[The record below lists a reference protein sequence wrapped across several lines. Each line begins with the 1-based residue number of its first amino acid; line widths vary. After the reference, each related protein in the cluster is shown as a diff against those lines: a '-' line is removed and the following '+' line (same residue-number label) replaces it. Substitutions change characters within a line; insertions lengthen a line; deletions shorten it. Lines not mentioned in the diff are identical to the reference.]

1 MIALPGIAIQDKIY
15 ESSNSLVYRGI
26 RDDGVAIVVK
36 ILKQDYP
43 SPQELTRYRQEY
55 KITRSLN
62 LEGVVKAYSQQ
73 DYQRTLVIILEDF
86 GGESL
91 EQWMHKRP
99 DIFCPMPLSTFLGLA
114 IALCD
119 ILGRIHAANVIHKDI
134 NPGNIV
140 FNLDTGVVKII
151 DFGIATQFNRTNP
164 TFKSPHVLEGTL
176 AYLSPEQTGRMNR
189 MLDYR
194 TDFYSLGVTFY
205 ELLTGQL
212 PFPTQD
218 ILELVHCH
226 IAKPPIPV
234 HELNATIPKPISGI
248 ILKLMAKNAED
259 RYQSAWGIKA
269 DLERC
274 AGQLAEMGQINAMS
288 LGLQDVS
295 EQFCI
300 PQKLYGREAETKA
313 LLAAFDRVAR
323 KETFGEICQLEPGI
337 ENAQFNVELMLV
349 AGYAGVGKTALVQE
363 LYKPITAKHGYFISG
378 KFDQFR
384 RNIPYSAI
392 VDALQKLVQQLL
404 GEPDEQVQQ
413 WQERL
418 LSALGSNGQII
429 IDVIPEVELIIGKQ
443 PPVPS
448 VGATEAQNRFN
459 RIFQNFVRVFCS
471 KEHPLVVFLDDLQWV
486 DSATLKLIELILL
499 DEQTQ
504 SLFLIGAYRDHEVSP
519 THSLILMLESLRN
532 QGAVLQEIILTPLT
546 LQPLSQLIAETLHRN
561 PDTVRSLAQVV
572 LRKTEGN
579 PFFVGEFLKLL
590 HSENLLTFDAQQ
602 LSWQWNLAEIE
613 AQNITDNVVE
623 LLLRQ
628 LQKLPEVTQQVLSIA
643 ACVGSEFDLETL
655 AIICERSPQAI
666 FQGLLA
672 AIQAELI
679 QPLSELDENLL
690 VQDYKFLHDRVQ
702 QAAYALIDEP
712 QKQVVHLQIGRNL
725 LEKTSPEQ
733 RFDRTFVIVD
743 HLNQGIN
750 LINTQLERTEV
761 ARLNLMAGQ
770 KAKAATAYE
779 AAFQYLNIGLKLLDT
794 DSWLSEYDLTLALYS
809 EAAAAAYLDGRFD
822 EMEQLVEVVLN
833 RAKTAIDKVQVYDS
847 KIQGYLS
854 QGNLKSALKI
864 GLEVL
869 KLLGVILPE
878 NPSELDVRG
887 GLESTA
893 ALLAQREI
901 EDLVNLPEMTAPE
914 PLAAMSIL
922 ANIGAAAFIVSP
934 ALVILITCKAVNL
947 SINYGNAIWSPLYYA
962 AYGFVLCGVV
972 QDIELGYKFGQLAL
986 SLAERLNTKKG
997 KAKALQLFSDH
1008 VMQWKVHLKET
1019 IPLLVEA
1026 YQEGVETGDFE
1037 TAGYAAYDVCYNSF
1051 FVGEELTQLEQK
1063 TATYSKAVDRIRRK
1077 SPSTWI
1083 AIVWQTILNLLDR
1096 SLNPSRLVGRVCNEE
1111 QALPHALAVK
1121 DGTAIQMLYLHKV
1134 ILCYLFEEYH
1144 QAVQTAILAR
1154 QHFEEVTAIKVL
1166 PVFCFYHSLALLSLL
1181 LDASNSEK
1189 LALLNCLN
1197 TNQEKMQKWAEHA
1210 PMNYLHEFYLVEA
1223 EKARVLGQFFEAEE
1237 FYERAIAG
1245 AAENEYIQEE
1255 ALAYE
1260 LAAKHY
1266 LARGR
1271 EKIAQTYMKEAHYC
1285 YDRWGATAKVK
1296 DLEKRYPQ
1304 FFPQSSRAASTSIPI
1319 TAKTI
1324 TNPFHTAFDLAAVM
1338 KASQA
1343 ISREIELKQ
1352 LLRSLMQILIENAG
1366 AQNGYLILENSGE
1379 WSIEAACELNTD
1391 ENACATQVLQSIPI
1405 ADQLPESIIQYVI
1418 RTLKPVTLNDATREG
1433 TFINETYIQQNQ
1445 PQSICCLPLLNQA
1458 KLVGVLYLENR
1469 LTAGVFTPERSQ
1481 VLQLLST
1488 QAAIAI
1494 ENANLYSELRAKES
1508 KITQF
1513 LEAIPVGIGIVDA
1526 TGRPYYTNQC
1536 GSQLIGKETDTS
1548 IAPEQI
1554 SEAYQLYVA
1563 GTDQIYPAEN
1573 LPTVRALRGERIRTE
1588 DIEIRRDHV
1597 SILLEARGTPVF
1609 DQQGN
1614 ITHAIA
1620 TFQDITER
1628 KQAEKLLADYN
1639 CTLEQQVAERTAALR
1654 QSEANYRNLI
1664 QTANSIILRTDRQG
1678 RIRYMNDYGLSFFGY
1693 EEDQILGHTLLETIV
1708 PETETSGRDLKQFV
1722 HNLFHNLEAPLPQ
1735 AYLQT
1740 ENENLCRDGRR
1751 VWIAWSNQAI
1761 FNEQGEV
1768 VEILSVGNDTTQR
1781 RQAEE
1786 ALQRSEAKF
1795 RNIFENSQ
1803 VGIFRTRLSDGL
1815 LLDANQRYANLLG
1828 FDSSE
1833 EMIGLEHAT
1842 DYYVNPSDRQQFLEV
1857 LKRDREVRSY
1867 EAQGRK
1873 RDGTVFWGLFSAYLN
1888 ADDDYIEG
1896 VIADISDRKQA
1907 EAALQTSEE
1916 RLRLALTAS
1925 NQGLYDF
1932 DLKTEERIVNP
1943 EYALMLGYDP
1953 ATFHETISE
1962 WIAHLHPDDRE
1973 SVVATYRACITGE
1986 IPNFQVEYRRR
1997 TQDGQWKWIRS
2008 VGKIVT
2014 WNESGEPIRA
2024 LGVVTDIDDRK
2035 QAEAALQ
2042 ASETELRT
2050 LIAAIPD
2057 PLFVLTAEGK
2067 VLEMTVVDPHLRC
2080 QPTEEMIGKT
2090 MHQLG
2095 KEQADEFLGYIQ
2107 QVLRTQQILTVEYSM
2122 FLNGR
2127 ETWISS
2133 RIAPFRHEQVIWLA
2147 RDITALKQAEEA
2159 SILEERNRM
2168 AREIHDTLAQAFTG
2182 ILAQVG
2188 AAKQVLTDDVEATQ
2202 AHLDLIK
2209 ELARTGLTEARRSV
2223 VALRPQLLEEGS
2235 LQSALH
2241 RLIAQIRTAAMDV
2254 TLYYEIEGAVYSL
2267 PTEVE
2272 NNLLR
2277 IGQEA
2282 LTNAIRYANA
2292 DEIRVEL
2299 VYDRDQ
2305 FCLRVRDNGQG
2316 FGVGSI
2322 SACEGFGLLGMSERA
2337 ERIGAQ
2343 LTIRSQPGQGT
2354 EIIVTVNR
2362 E

>member
-1 MIALPGIAIQDKIY
+1 MIALAGIAIQSKIY
-15 ESSNSLVYRGI
+15 SSSASVVYRGI
-26 RDDGVAIVVK
+26 RVQDGRAIIVK
-36 ILKQDYP
+36 LLKQDYP
-43 SPQELTRYRQEY
+43 SPEELIRYRQEY
-55 KITRSLN
+55 EITRSLKE
-62 LEGVVKAYSQQ
+62 EGVIKAYSQQ
-73 DYQRTLVIILEDF
+73 DYQRTLVILLEDF
-86 GGESL
+86 GGESI
-91 EQWMHKRP
+91 ERWMRQQP
-99 DIFCPMPLSTFLGLA
+99 NYCPIPLSNFLRLA
-114 IALCD
+114 IDITD
-119 ILGRIHAANVIHKDI
+119 ILGRIHAGGVIHKDI

-140 FNLDTGVVKII
+140 LNPNTGVVKII
-151 DFGIATQFNRTNP
+151 DFGIATRFNRTNP

-226 IAKPPIPV
+226 IAKPPIPP

-269 DLERC
+269 DLERF
-274 AGQLAEMGQINAMS
+274 AQQLAEIGQINAMS

-313 LLAAFDRVAR
+313 LLAAFDRVVR
-323 KETFGEICQLEPGI
+323 KETFGEICQLESGI
-337 ENAQFNVELMLV
+337 ENAQFNVQLMLV

-443 PPVPS
+443 PPVPE

-471 KEHPLVVFLDDLQWV
+471 KEHPLVIFLDDLQWF

-504 SLFLIGAYRDHEVSP
+504 YLFLIGAYRDSEVAP
-519 THSLILMLESLRN
+519 THPLVLTLLELQK
-532 QGAVLQEIILTPLT
+532 QGAVLQEIILKPLA
-546 LQPLSQLIAETLHRN
+546 LESLNQLIAETLDCN
-561 PDTVRSLAQVV
+561 TDTVRSLAQLV

-579 PFFVGEFLKLL
+579 PFFAGEFLRMLY
-590 HSENLLTFDAQQ
+590 SENLLKFDAQQ
-602 LSWQWNLAEIE
+602 LNWQWDITQIQAR
-613 AQNITDNVVE
+613 NITDNVVE
-623 LLLRQ
+623 LLLLQ
-628 LQKLPEVTQQVLSIA
+628 LKKLPEQTRQILRLA

-655 AIICERSPQAI
+655 AIACEKSPKVI
-666 FQGLLA
+666 SLDLLA
-672 AIQAELI
+672 AIQAGLI

-702 QAAYALIDEP
+702 QAAYALIDESH
-712 QKQVVHLQIGRNL
+712 KQAVHLQIGRNL

-733 RFDRTFVIVD
+733 RSDRLFEIID
-743 HLNQGIN
+743 HLNQG
-750 LINTQLERTEV
+750 LELVTARSERTEI

-779 AAFQYLNIGLKLLDT
+779 PAFKYFTTGFKLLNSE
-794 DSWLSEYDLTLALYS
+794 SWQSEYDLTLALYS
-809 EAAAAAYLDGRFD
+809 QAAEAAYLQGRFD
-822 EMEQLVEVVLN
+822 EMEQLVEVVLD
-833 RAKTAIDKVQVYDS
+833 RAKTVVDKVQVYDS
-847 KIQGYLS
+847 RIQRYLS
-854 QGNLKSALKI
+854 QGNLKEALKI

-869 KLLGVILPE
+869 KLLEVNLLE
-878 NPSELDVRG
+878 TPSQLDVQKE
-887 GLESTA
+887 LESTA
-893 ALLAQREI
+893 ALLTGREI
-901 EDLVNLPEMTAPE
+901 EDLINLPKMTAPE
-914 PLAAMSIL
+914 PRSAMYIL
-922 ANIGAAAFIVSP
+922 ANIMGAAYTVSSE
-934 ALVILITCKAVNL
+934 LMMLIACKMVNL
-947 SINYGNAIWSPLYYA
+947 SINYGNATWSPPSYA

-986 SLAERLNTKKG
+986 SLVERLDTKKG
-997 KAKALQLFSDH
+997 KAKALQIFSEN
-1008 VMQWKVHLKET
+1008 VMQWKVHLRKV
-1019 IPLLVEA
+1019 IPFLVDT
-1026 YQEGVETGDFE
+1026 YQNGVETGDFE
-1037 TAGYAAYDVCYNSF
+1037 FAGYALYNVCCRSF

-1063 TATYSKAVDRIRRK
+1063 TATYSKASGQIRREN
-1077 SPSTWI
+1077 PSTWI

-1121 DGTAIQMLYLHKV
+1121 DGIAIQMLYLHKV
-1134 ILCYLFEEYH
+1134 ILCYLFEEYY

-1154 QHFEEVTAIKVL
+1154 KHFEEASAIKFL

-1189 LALLNCLN
+1189 VAWLNCVN

-1210 PMNYLHEFYLVEA
+1210 PMNYLHKFYLVEA
-1223 EKARVLGQFFEAEE
+1223 EKARVLGQFLEAEE

-1304 FFPQSSRAASTSIPI
+1304 FFSQSSRAASASVPI
-1319 TAKTI
+1319 TAETI

-1352 LLRSLMQILIENAG
+1352 LLRSLMQTLIENAG
-1366 AQNGYLILENSGE
+1366 AQTGYLILENSGE
-1379 WSIEAACELNTD
+1379 WSIEAACELNAD
-1391 ENACATQVLQSIPI
+1391 ENACATQVLQSISI
-1405 ADQLPESIIQYVI
+1405 ADRLPESIIQYVI
-1418 RTLKPVTLNDATREG
+1418 RTLKPVALNDATREG
-1433 TFINETYIQQNQ
+1433 AFINEPYIQQNQ
-1445 PQSICCLPLLNQA
+1445 PQSIFCLPLLNQA

-1469 LTAGVFTPERSQ
+1469 LAAGVFTPERSQ

-1513 LEAIPVGIGIVDA
+1513 LEAIPVGIAIVDA
-1526 TGRPYYTNQC
+1526 TGCPYYANQC
-1536 GSQLIGKETDTS
+1536 GNQLLGKETDTS

-1554 SEAYQLYVA
+1554 PEAYQLYVA
-1563 GTDQIYPAEN
+1563 GTDQIYPAES

-1588 DIEIRRDHV
+1588 DIEIRRDRV
-1597 SILLEARGTPVF
+1597 SILIEARGTPVF
-1609 DQQGN
+1609 DRQGN
-1614 ITHAIA
+1614 ITYAIA

-1664 QTANSIILRTDRQG
+1664 QTANSVIIRYDPQG
-1678 RIRYMNDYGLSFFGY
+1678 RIRYINDYGVKLLGY
-1693 EEDQILGHTLLETIV
+1693 EEHEILGRTLFETII
-1708 PETETSGRDLKQFV
+1708 PEAELSGRDVRPMV
-1722 HNLFHNLEAPLPQ
+1722 HDLLRNPQ
-1735 AYLQT
+1735 SYPQG
-1740 ENENLCRDGRR
+1740 EGENLCRDGRR
-1751 VWIAWSNQAI
+1751 VWMAWSNQAI
-1761 FNEQGEV
+1761 FNDQGDV

-1795 RNIFENSQ
+1795 RTIFENSQ
-1803 VGIFRTRLSDGL
+1803 VGIYRTRLSDGL
-1815 LLDANQRYANLLG
+1815 ILDANQRFANLFG
-1828 FDSSE
+1828 FDSPE
-1833 EMIGLEHAT
+1833 EIIGLEHT
-1842 DYYVNPSDRQQFLEV
+1842 IGFFVNPRDRQHAIEV
-1857 LKRDREVRSY
+1857 MKRDGEVRSY
-1867 EAQGRK
+1867 EVQMRK
-1873 RDGTVFWGLFSAYLN
+1873 RDGTLFWGLSSSYLN
-1888 ADDDYIEG
+1888 VDDDYIEG
-1896 VIADISDRKQA
+1896 VIADISDRKRA
-1907 EAALQTSEE
+1907 EVALQTSEE

-1925 NQGLYDF
+1925 NQGLYDL

-1943 EYALMLGYDP
+1943 EYALMLGYNP

-1962 WIAHLHPDDRE
+1962 WIARLHPDDRE
-1973 SVVATYRACITGE
+1973 SVVATYRAYIAGE
-1986 IPNFQVEYRRR
+1986 IPSYQVECRQR
-1997 TQDGQWKWIRS
+1997 TQDGQWKWTLS
-2008 VGKIVT
+2008 VGKIVA
-2014 WNESGEPIRA
+2014 WDESGQPMRM
-2024 LGVVTDIDDRK
+2024 LGTHVDINDRK
-2035 QAEAALQ
+2035 QAEA
-2042 ASETELRT
+2042 
-2050 LIAAIPD
+2050 
-2057 PLFVLTAEGK
+2057 
-2067 VLEMTVVDPHLRC
+2067 
-2080 QPTEEMIGKT
+2080 
-2090 MHQLG
+2090 
-2095 KEQADEFLGYIQ
+2095 
-2107 QVLRTQQILTVEYSM
+2107 
-2122 FLNGR
+2122 
-2127 ETWISS
+2127 
-2133 RIAPFRHEQVIWLA
+2133 
-2147 RDITALKQAEEA
+2147 A

-2188 AAKQVLTDDVEATQ
+2188 AAKQVLTDDLEATQ

-2223 VALRPQLLEEGS
+2223 IALRPQLLEEGS

-2241 RLIAQIRTAAMDV
+2241 RLIAQIRAAATDT

-2316 FGVGSI
+2316 FGVGSV
-2322 SACEGFGLLGMSERA
+2322 SASLGFGLLGMSERA

-2354 EIIVTVNR
+2354 EIIVTVNW